1 MKILAIVI
9 LYSLLSGILCSCGRN
24 KRNLS
29 NPLNESPIVAHK
41 TISNAG
47 DTLIICDINRIKDT
61 INFPLSLLLSD
72 LEIVKLDDREDATID
87 NVSLHT
93 VSPNY
98 IGLYSFYGGIKL
110 FDRYG
115 NYISEISKKGQ
126 GPDEYTLS
134 PSDMLI
140 DEAQNRFYFTGPGM
154 NLMMAFD
161 LEGNPQRHIPLAQF
175 EELPD
180 RYNTHMGFRFDEEY
194 KLLSVAHVPFSSEE
208 PAFWVQDLEGH
219 LIQWLPGKHLATR
232 MDFSNTLGNA
242 QNTSANDY
250 CIGYW
255 FDERVDSLYHYDE
268 KGNRMKPVF
277 TANLDCI
284 SRFHKYIELPGYYYI
299 YMGDYGGVVYN
310 NVYVLID
317 KQTLRGSYVRFKLD
331 MLGNIGTGQW
341 LDFTRGYYVRCT
353 HPAILQ
359 EQWQGSDDFSELP
372 PNMAKFM
379 RYLQTHD
386 VEDMNNV
393 VLIGKL
399 KQKQDEKFILKDMN
413 W

>member
-1 MKILAIVI
+1 MKENDL
-9 LYSLLSGILCSCGRN
+9 N
-24 KRNLS
+24 T
-29 NPLNESPIVAHK
+29 PLNGCPVVAQRVITNSGDSLIVC
-41 TISNAG
+41 N
-47 DTLIICDINRIKDT
+47 IKLLTDT
-61 INFPLSLLLSD
+61 IDFPLSHLLSY

-87 NVSLHT
+87 NVSLQA
-93 VSPNY
+93 VSPNH

-110 FDRYG
+110 FDRSG
-115 NYISEISKKGQ
+115 NYISDISKKGQ

-140 DEAQNRFYFTGPGM
+140 DEAKNRFYFKGPGM
-154 NLMMAFD
+154 EKLMTFD
-161 LEGNPQRHIPLAQF
+161 LYGNPVKHIPLSRF
-175 EELPD
+175 KNLPD
-180 RYNTHMGFRFDEEY
+180 RYNNQIGFRFDSEHERI
-194 KLLSVAHVPFSSEE
+194 KIAHVPFSEEE
-208 PAFWVQDLEGH
+208 PALWIQDLEGN
-219 LIQWLPGKHLATR
+219 LIQWTPGKHLASR
-232 MDFSNTLGNA
+232 RDFSNTLGNA
-242 QNTSANDY
+242 QNTAANDY

-255 FDERVDSLYHYDE
+255 YDERVDSLYHYDE
-268 KGNRMKPVF
+268 MENRMRPVF

-284 SRFHKYIELPGYYYI
+284 SKFHKYIELPGYYYI